1 MGKLLRVLVVII
13 LILGGLALALAIML
27 FGRRELLI
35 GRTWTLEEQVIRI
48 AKTLEAQDPAD
59 QPQPA
64 GLPGR
69 DISPVTSRELD
80 NPELSTFW
88 DSYLHKLEQDNLPT
102 LDIGT
107 MDKRMQLR
115 NYYRYENG
123 PDGKPRKAINP
134 LSGKPFID
142 GPGTMAELLDQVF
155 ARAKA
160 QNALLNR
167 VRAELKK
174 VRGELADTITELN
187 AVKKQGRTD
196 KKMIDSLRA
205 DVARLEDEKRALE
218 RKVERLEQEKKEL
231 TAELA
236 EAKAE
241 IAKLKEEIEN
251 LKKTVTQM
259 DKEIKRLLGIIN
271 KPVIGAD
278 GQPVPGNVIAKL
290 SPGDKGKIL
299 SADSKLKFVVLELS
313 DAFMVEMLGPDRDQ
327 PLPQIEMMVRRPG
340 MQSASGEFVSRIRLK
355 QVLRNKNLVIAD
367 TLIDWEQV
375 PLEKGDVVF
384 F

>member
-13 LILGGLALALAIML
+13 LVLGGLALALSIML

-59 QPQPA
+59 QPQP

-69 DISPVTSRELD
+69 DVSSVTSRELD

-88 DSYLHKLEQDNLPT
+88 DTYAHKLEQDNLPT
-102 LDIGT
+102 LNIDT
-107 MDKRMQLR
+107 QEKRLQLR
-115 NYYRYENG
+115 SFYRYENG
-123 PDGKPRKAINP
+123 PDGKPRKAIDP
-134 LSGKPFID
+134 LSGKPSTK
-142 GPGTMAELLDQVF
+142 GAGTMAELLDQVF
-155 ARAKA
+155 ERAKA

-174 VRGELADTITELN
+174 VRVELTDTITDLN

-196 KKMIDSLRA
+196 KKTIDALRA

-218 RKVERLEQEKKEL
+218 RKIERLEQEKKEL

-236 EAKAE
+236 EAKGE
-241 IAKLKEEIEN
+241 IAKLKEEIEGN
-251 LKKTVTQM
+251 KKAMATM
-259 DKEIKRLLGIIN
+259 DKEIKRLLGLIV
-271 KPVIGAD
+271 KPIVD
-278 GQPVPGNVIAKL
+278 GQVAALNLKL
-290 SPGDKGKIL
+290 SPGDKGKIV
-299 SADSKLKFVVLELS
+299 SADGTLKFVVIELS
-313 DAFMVEMLGPDRDQ
+313 DAFMIEMLGPGRDG

-340 MQSASGEFVSRIRLK
+340 LKSAAGEFVARIRLK
-355 QVLRNKNLVIAD
+355 QVIRDQNLVIAD

>member
-13 LILGGLALALAIML
+13 LILGGLALALAILL
-27 FGRRELLI
+27 FDRRELLI

-59 QPQPA
+59 QPQPN
-64 GLPGR
+64 LPGR
-69 DISPVTSRELD
+69 DVSSVTSRELD

-88 DSYLHKLEQDNLPT
+88 DTYLHKLEQENLPT
-102 LDIGT
+102 IDIGT
-107 MDKRMQLR
+107 EEKRLQLR
-115 NYYRYENG
+115 SFYRYEPG
-123 PDGKPRKAINP
+123 PDGKPKKVLDP
-134 LSGKPFID
+134 LSGKPSTK

-155 ARAKA
+155 ERAKA

-174 VRGELADTITELN
+174 VRNELVDTITELN

-196 KKMIDSLRA
+196 KKTIDNLRA

-218 RKVERLEQEKKEL
+218 RQKERLEEEKKEL
-231 TAELA
+231 AAELA

-241 IAKLKEEIEN
+241 IAKLKEEVES

-271 KPVIGAD
+271 KPIIGAD
-278 GQPVPGNVIAKL
+278 GQPVPSNVIAKL
-290 SPGDKGKIL
+290 SPGDKGKIV
-299 SADSKLKFVVLELS
+299 SSDTKLKFVVLELS
-313 DAFMVEMLGPDRDQ
+313 DEFMVEMLGPSRDGQ
-327 PLPQIEMMVRRPG
+327 LPQIEMMVRRPG
-340 MQSASGEFVSRIRLK
+340 MKSASGEFVARIRLK
-355 QVLRNKNLVIAD
+355 QVIRDQNLVVAD

>member
-13 LILGGLALALAIML
+13 LVLGGLALALAIML

-59 QPQPA
+59 QPQP

-69 DISPVTSRELD
+69 DVSPVTSRELE

-88 DSYLHKLEQDNLPT
+88 DTYMHKLEQDNLPT

-107 MDKRMQLR
+107 EEKRLQLR
-115 NYYRYENG
+115 SYYRYETG
-123 PDGKPRKAINP
+123 PDGKLRKAIDP
-134 LSGKPFID
+134 LSGKPSTK
-142 GPGTMAELLDQVF
+142 GAGTMAELLDQVF
-155 ARAKA
+155 ERAKA

-174 VRGELADTITELN
+174 VRAELVDTITELN

-196 KKMIDSLRA
+196 KKTIDGLRA

-218 RKVERLEQEKKEL
+218 RKIERLEQEKKEL
-231 TAELA
+231 AAELA

-241 IAKLKEEIEN
+241 IAKLKEEIES
-251 LKKTVTQM
+251 LKKTVALQ
-259 DKEIKRLLGIIN
+259 DKKIKELIGIIN
-271 KPVIGAD
+271 RPTGTD
-278 GQPVPGNVIAKL
+278 SQPPANTWNQKL
-290 SPGDKGKIL
+290 SPGDKGKIV
-299 SADSKLKFVVLELS
+299 SADGKLKFVVIELS
-313 DAFMVEMLGPDRDQ
+313 DAFMVEMLGPGRDQ

-340 MQSASGEFVSRIRLK
+340 MKSAAGDFVSRIRLK
-355 QVLRNKNLVIAD
+355 QVLRDQNLVVAD

>member
-13 LILGGLALALAIML
+13 LVLGGLALALSIML

-59 QPQPA
+59 QPQPS
-64 GLPGR
+64 LPGR
-69 DISPVTSRELD
+69 DVSSVTSRELD

-88 DSYLHKLEQDNLPT
+88 DTYAHKLEQDNLPT
-102 LDIGT
+102 LDIST
-107 MDKRMQLR
+107 QEKRLQLR
-115 NYYRYENG
+115 SFYRYENG
-123 PDGKPRKAINP
+123 PDGKPRKVIDP
-134 LSGKPFID
+134 LSGKPSTK
-142 GPGTMAELLDQVF
+142 GAGTMAELLDQVF
-155 ARAKA
+155 ERAKA

-174 VRGELADTITELN
+174 VRVELADTITDLN

-196 KKMIDSLRA
+196 KKTIDALRA

-218 RKVERLEQEKKEL
+218 RKIERLEQEKKEL
-231 TAELA
+231 AAELA

-241 IAKLKEEIEN
+241 IAKLKEEIES
-251 LKKTVTQM
+251 LKKTVQTQ
-259 DKEIKRLLGIIN
+259 DKKIKELIGIIN
-271 KPVIGAD
+271 RPVTGTD
-278 GQPVPGNVIAKL
+278 GVSREMTSKL
-290 SPGDKGKIL
+290 SPGDKGKIV
-299 SADSKLKFVVLELS
+299 SADGTLKFVVIELS
-313 DAFMVEMLGPDRDQ
+313 DAFMIEMLGPGRDQ

-340 MQSASGEFVSRIRLK
+340 MKSAAGDFVARIRLK
-355 QVLRNKNLVIAD
+355 QVIRDQNLVIAD

>member
-13 LILGGLALALAIML
+13 LVLGGLALTLAILL

-35 GRTWTLEEQVIRI
+35 GRTWTLEEQLIRV
-48 AKTLEAQDPAD
+48 AKTIEASDPAD
-59 QPQPA
+59 QPQPT
-64 GLPGR
+64 LPGR
-69 DISPVTSRELD
+69 DVSPVTSRELE

-88 DSYLHKLEQDNLPT
+88 DTYAHKLEQDNLPT
-102 LDIGT
+102 LDLNPEE
-107 MDKRMQLR
+107 KRLQLR
-115 NYYRYENG
+115 QYYRYETG
-123 PDGKPRKAINP
+123 PNGKPRKVIDP
-134 LSGKPFID
+134 LSGKPLTK

-155 ARAKA
+155 ERAKA

-174 VRGELADTITELN
+174 VRLELADTITELN

-196 KKMIDSLRA
+196 KKTIDNLRA

-218 RKVERLEQEKKEL
+218 RKIERLEQEKKEL
-231 TAELA
+231 AAELA

-241 IAKLKEEIEN
+241 IEKLKEEIDG
-251 LKKTVTQM
+251 LKKTVASM

-271 KPVIGAD
+271 KPVIGPD
-278 GQPVPGNVIAKL
+278 GQPISQNLTSKL
-290 SPGDKGKIL
+290 SPGDKGKIVA
-299 SADSKLKFVVLELS
+299 ADSKLKFVVVELS
-313 DAFMVEMLGPDRDQ
+313 DAFMTELLGPARDQ

-340 MQSASGEFVSRIRLK
+340 RKSAAGEFVARVRLQQVIRD
-355 QVLRNKNLVIAD
+355 QNLVVAN

>member
-1 MGKLLRVLVVII
+1 MGKLLRILVII
-13 LILGGLALALAIML
+13 ILVLGGLALALSIML
-27 FGRRELLI
+27 FSRRELLI

-48 AKTLEAQDPAD
+48 AKTLEAKDPAD
-59 QPQPA
+59 QPQPG

-69 DISPVTSRELD
+69 DISPVTSRELE

-88 DSYLHKLEQDNLPT
+88 DTYVHKLEQDNLPT
-102 LDIGT
+102 LDISSQE
-107 MDKRMQLR
+107 KRLQLR
-115 NYYRYENG
+115 NFYQIG
-123 PDGKPRKAINP
+123 PDGKKVVDP
-134 LSGKPFID
+134 LSGKPAIK
-142 GPGTMAELLDQVF
+142 GAGTMAELLDQVF
-155 ARAKA
+155 ERAKA
-160 QNALLNR
+160 QNAILNR

-174 VRGELADTITELN
+174 VRAELADTITELN
-187 AVKKQGRTD
+187 AVKKQGRSD
-196 KKMIDSLRA
+196 KKTIDDLRA

-231 TAELA
+231 AAELA

-241 IAKLKEEIEN
+241 IEKQKEEIES
-251 LKKTVTQM
+251 LTKTIQLQDKKI
-259 DKEIKRLLGIIN
+259 KELVGIIN
-271 KPVIGAD
+271 RPVTGTD
-278 GQPVPGNVIAKL
+278 GQTAQNNLTTKL

-299 SADSKLKFVVLELS
+299 SSDSKFKFVVVELT
-313 DAFMVEMLGPDRDQ
+313 DAFMVEMLGPGRDG

-340 MQSASGEFVSRIRLK
+340 LKSAAGEFVSRIRLK
-355 QVLRNKNLVIAD
+355 QVIREQNLVVAD

>member
-1 MGKLLRVLVVII
+1 MGKLLRVLVVVI
-13 LILGGLALALAIML
+13 LVLGGLALTMSILL

-35 GRTWTLEEQVIRI
+35 GRTWTLEEQLIRI
-48 AKTLEAQDPAD
+48 AKTIEAQDPAD
-59 QPQPA
+59 QPQL

-69 DISPVTSRELD
+69 DVSPVTSRELD

-88 DSYLHKLEQDNLPT
+88 DTYVHKLEQDNLPT
-102 LDIGT
+102 IDIGT
-107 MDKRMQLR
+107 QEKRLQLR
-115 NYYRYENG
+115 SFYQYQAG
-123 PDGKPRKAINP
+123 PDGKLRKVIDP
-134 LSGKPFID
+134 LSGKPSTK
-142 GPGTMAELLDQVF
+142 GVGTMSELLEQVF
-155 ARAKA
+155 ERAKA

-174 VRGELADTITELN
+174 VRGELADAITELN

-196 KKMIDSLRA
+196 KKIIDGLRA
-205 DVARLEDEKRALE
+205 DVARLEDEKRMLE
-218 RKVERLEQEKKEL
+218 RKIERLEQEKKDL

-241 IAKLKEEIEN
+241 IAKQAEEIES
-251 LKKTVTQM
+251 LKKTVGTM
-259 DKEIKRLLGIIN
+259 DKEIRRLLGIIN
-271 KPVIGAD
+271 KPVVGVD
-278 GQPVPGNVIAKL
+278 GQPSSLNLKL
-290 SPGDKGKIL
+290 SPGDKGRVV
-299 SADSKLKFVVLELS
+299 SADGQLKFVVIELS
-313 DAFMVEMLGPDRDQ
+313 DAFMIEMLGPGRDG

-340 MQSASGEFVSRIRLK
+340 MKSAAGEFVSRIRLK
-355 QVLRNKNLVIAD
+355 QVIRDQNLIVAD